1 MSNLPRLRQ
10 VALAAS
16 DLDAVGGELQEAFG
30 WSDPFHDPGV
40 AEFGLG
46 NSVFAAGDTFVEVV
60 APAKPD
66 TAAGRYLDRRG
77 GDSGYMAIFQ
87 VADLKRAR
95 KWIADSGIRVVWLID
110 LPDMAGTH
118 LHPKDVPGAIVSVD
132 WADPP
137 ESWRWGGPAWTG
149 HGSPKREGALTG
161 ITVEVSDPER
171 TAAAWAVGLGATP
184 VADSSGVRIQLE
196 TARQTVRFVPT
207 SGEVEGGI
215 IEVTIDGD
223 GRTDLAIGGVR
234 FRTQPSS

>member
-1 MSNLPRLRQ
+1 

-16 DLDAVGGELQEAFG
+16 DLEAVAGELQGAFG

-40 AEFGLG
+40 AEFGLK

-60 APAKPD
+60 APIKPG
-66 TAAGRYLDRRG
+66 TAAGRYMERRG

-87 VADLKRAR
+87 VDDLNRSR
-95 KWIADSGIRVVWLID
+95 KWIADSGIRVVWLVD

-118 LHPKDVPGAIVSVD
+118 LHPKDVPGAIVSLD

-149 HGSPKREGALTG
+149 HGSPKSEGALTS

-184 VADSSGVRIQLE
+184 VADSGGVRIQLE
-196 TARQTVRFVPT
+196 TAGQTVRFVPT
-207 SGEVEGGI
+207 SAEVEGGI
-215 IEVTIDGD
+215 VGVTLDGEGGID
-223 GRTDLAIGGVR
+223 LSVGGVR